1 MEDIMTKQ
9 NGPLPTRDLLN
20 KEETWDLSLLF
31 VTQAE
36 YEKAIEA
43 LKEKVATFNTDYKGN
58 LTNVGTILS
67 ALNDF
72 DDINVRMGK
81 VFQYGSLAYE
91 VDKLDDTNEANALKL
106 GQLSEWLGVRLSFFE
121 SELANL
127 SEEMLNELSVT
138 EEGQKFKAFIDRI
151 KYNKPMMLDPMIEE
165 TLSSLSGSLMNHSD
179 MYNTVKFQDMVF
191 PDFVVGSETYSNS
204 FAGFEQDFEGH
215 MNKEIRHAA

>member
-31 VTQAE
+31 ATQAE

-127 SEEMLNELSVT
+127 SEEMLNELTVT

-165 TLSSLSGSLMNHSD
+165 TLRDRKS
-179 MYNTVKFQDMVF
+179 
-191 PDFVVGSETYSNS
+191 VV
-204 FAGFEQDFEGH
+204 
-215 MNKEIRHAA
+215 